1 MSDIGKR
8 IRIEKS
14 NFHSY
19 DKVNEKLENRLSAM
33 EKKVDFLMTTC
44 TTILSTCEKILSKEK
59 TEHDCCATLLLPKI
73 LFIDDYLR
81 NLHKTDILT
90 DPDGSNPVGFLQSD
104 KVTNS
109 DSVQI
114 LTLNTEEDLPEG
126 SWLGDVSNPKARVRV
141 DIPPSLLMHINAHC
155 LTPEKMALTLLDSL
169 FPREVL
175 AVSNLSGKGKH
186 SKRQLDPLLIYAI
199 RCHLAYKFKIT
210 DKDWHRIKQNIDSK
224 CRAVWRKK
232 ARGLPLGGGT
242 NKSSMMLNDAL
253 SEESSDGIINIS
265 SIKVLR
271 NNSSNSNKLIHIQDK
286 HTVKVFSDEEFKE
299 LLRSPVELFSVEDSE
314 CFNLGEHS
322 SVIQDAADNSENSTD
337 KTMDDSPLFQEK
349 RTINLD

>member
-8 IRIEKS
+8 IRIETS
-14 NFHSY
+14 NVHNY
-19 DKVNEKLENRLSAM
+19 DTVNEKLETRLSAM

-44 TTILSTCEKILSKEK
+44 TTILSTCEKILAKEK

-81 NLHKTDILT
+81 NLHKADILT

-126 SWLGDVSNPKARVRV
+126 SWLGDISNPKARVRV

-242 NKSSMMLNDAL
+242 KSSMMLNDAH
-253 SEESSDGIINIS
+253 SEESSDGVINIS

-271 NNSSNSNKLIHIQDK
+271 NSGGNNNKLIHIQDK

-314 CFNLGEHS
+314 CFNLGGHS

-337 KTMDDSPLFQEK
+337 KTMDDSPIFQK
-349 RTINLD
+349 KTVSLG